1 VRDCVR
7 DRITDS
13 FSSEIVMDDEKLWH
27 ELVNARDKLREL
39 ANQNLTDEQMK
50 EFNRRKARLH
60 DAAMKYAES
69 LQR

>member
-1 VRDCVR
+1 
-7 DRITDS
+7 
-13 FSSEIVMDDEKLWH
+13 MDDEKLWH
-27 ELVNARDKLREL
+27 ELLNAHDKLLEL